1 MEMNF
6 LLAFMLTNM
15 IEFAVVYLLL
25 RGREGLLRILEVVL
39 LCNLLTLPYVWF
51 VFPAF
56 LTLPY
61 LPLLAL
67 SELFALSI
75 EMLLYA
81 ASFRNAGALRATL
94 AAVVANAVSL
104 LVGFTLS

>member
-6 LLAFMLTNM
+6 LLAFVLTN
-15 IEFAVVYLLL
+15 ILEFAVVYLML
-25 RGREGLLRILEVVL
+25 RGREGSLHIAEIVL

-56 LTLPY
+56 LAMPY
-61 LPLLAL
+61 FPLLAL
-67 SELFALSI
+67 SEVFALFI

-81 ASFRNAGALRATL
+81 ASFRNAGALRATF
-94 AAVVANAVSL
+94 AAVVANALSF
-104 LVGFTLS
+104 LVGFALQ